1 MFLCLIVFLH
11 DIVLDIAVGAF
22 ISSSS
27 MDCSEIALSITCKNL
42 SIFIFNPI
50 HSLEELCTPLLFMKQ
65 VGERRALELSQ
76 LKDWVEKRAV

>member
-1 MFLCLIVFLH
+1 MVTK
-11 DIVLDIAVGAF
+11 D
-22 ISSSS
+22 
-27 MDCSEIALSITCKNL
+27 ITCKNL
-42 SIFIFNPI
+42 SMFLFNPI